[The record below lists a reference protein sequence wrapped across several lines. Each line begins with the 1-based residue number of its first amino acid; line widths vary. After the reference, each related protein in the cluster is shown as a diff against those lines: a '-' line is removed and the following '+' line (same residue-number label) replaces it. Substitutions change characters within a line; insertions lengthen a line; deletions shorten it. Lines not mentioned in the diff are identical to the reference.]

1 LGSRCTVFMNSS
13 VKQAQRDG
21 ATVEDISAGL
31 SVSVVKNAV
40 YKVIR
45 AGSADELGQNVVVQG
60 GTFHND
66 AILRA
71 FERELGRDVVRPDI
85 AGLMGAYGAAL
96 CAMRLEKS
104 SILSPEELAKFS
116 HTSRPAVCKGCE
128 NRCKLTINTFADGGR
143 FISGNRCER
152 GAGGKKAEEELPNLY
167 NYKRETLLAMRS
179 EAHTSE

>member
-1 LGSRCTVFMNSS
+1 MNSS

-96 CAMRLEKS
+96 CAMRLKKS

-116 HTSRPAVCKGCE
+116 HTSRPAVCRAARTAA
-128 NRCKLTINTFADGGR
+128 N
-143 FISGNRCER
+143 
-152 GAGGKKAEEELPNLY
+152 
-167 NYKRETLLAMRS
+167 
-179 EAHTSE
+179 